1 MAQKERSTPE
11 KQLLRLLENEGS
23 KGVSVKG
30 QAVRKRGLSLFS
42 PGAWKGRLFFFK
54 DGFKKGARG
63 EGARQLDVKSVNRI
77 LVLSIIAL
85 IGYLVFTLYIS
96 MDNLNTLPNLT
107 SVTKDTLKS
116 AGFPEISPLKAV
128 SYYTE
133 KVIAR
138 NIFRMGL
145 ADIGVKEEEV
155 ILEPAS
161 ETIVELIQNLR
172 LVGISWSDEP
182 DAMIEDMEAVR
193 TFFLKRGQV
202 IGKLKIQAIFK
213 DKVILSYEGAEVE
226 LK

>member
-1 MAQKERSTPE
+1 MAQKERGTPE

-23 KGVSVKG
+23 KGASVKG
-30 QAVRKRGLSLFS
+30 QAVKKKGLSLFS

-63 EGARQLDVKSVNRI
+63 VSAPQIDIKSVNRMI
-77 LVLSIIAL
+77 VLSIIAL
-85 IGYLVFTLYIS
+85 IGYLVFTLYVSI
-96 MDNLNTLPNLT
+96 DNLNTLPNLT
-107 SVTKDTLKS
+107 SGMKDTLKS
-116 AGFPEISPLKAV
+116 AGFPEVSPLKAI

-133 KVIAR
+133 KVIER
-138 NIFRMGL
+138 NIFKMGMT
-145 ADIGVKEEEV
+145 DIGAREEVV
-155 ILEPAS
+155 ILEPAA

-182 DAMIEDMEAVR
+182 DAMIEDVEAVR
-193 TFFLKRGQV
+193 TFYVRRGHMIGMLKV
-202 IGKLKIQAIFK
+202 QAIFK